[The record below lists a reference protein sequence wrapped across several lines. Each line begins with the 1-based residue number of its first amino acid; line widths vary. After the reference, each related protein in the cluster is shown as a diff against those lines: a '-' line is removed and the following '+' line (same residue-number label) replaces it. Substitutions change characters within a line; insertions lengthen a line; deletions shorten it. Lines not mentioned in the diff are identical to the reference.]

1 MSLLSIEF
9 GTLKKVCA
17 KLLFPTI
24 PTSLRKKKNFK
35 GFFYFLGC
43 GNVENS
49 SCSFAKVKG
58 SIFIYLDSFYE
69 FIF

>member
-1 MSLLSIEF
+1 MSLPCIGF
-9 GTLKKVCA
+9 GTIKQDCA

-24 PTSLRKKKNFK
+24 PTSLRKKKNFE

-49 SCSFAKVKG
+49 SSSFAKVKATL
-58 SIFIYLDSFYE
+58 FTYLDSFYE
-69 FIF
+69 FTF